1 MFLHLWQFISICLAA
16 LVAGVFFGPW
26 LGLSRSIE
34 TFPPE
39 VFLSIGH
46 RMIANLAPVMPI
58 LVPAAMLSM
67 VPVLFLSYPTQ
78 PATFY
83 LTLTGLGMYVVAL
96 IITLAVEVPI
106 DNQIRAWTISSLPPD
121 WHRLRDRWASFH
133 VVRTLASIV
142 GLALLVAAAVFP

>member
-58 LVPAAMLSM
+58 LMPAAMLSM
-67 VPVLFLSYPTQ
+67 LPVLFLSYHAQ

-83 LTLTGLGMYVVAL
+83 LSWRR
-96 IITLAVEVPI
+96 
-106 DNQIRAWTISSLPPD
+106 Q
-121 WHRLRDRWASFH
+121 SF
-133 VVRTLASIV
+133 AD
-142 GLALLVAAAVFP
+142 

>member
-1 MFLHLWQFISICLAA
+1 MSMFLHLWEFISICLAA
-16 LVAGVFFGPW
+16 LVTGVFWGPW

-58 LVPAAMLSM
+58 LMPAAMLSM
-67 VPVLFLSYPTQ
+67 VPVLFLSYPAQ

-83 LTLTGLGMYVVAL
+83 LTMAGFGLYVVAL
-96 IITLAVEVPI
+96 VVTLAVEVPI
-106 DNQIRAWTISSLPPD
+106 DNQIRVWTVSSLPAD
-121 WHRLRDRWASFH
+121 WPRLRDRWERF
-133 VVRTLASIV
+133 
-142 GLALLVAAAVFP
+142 

>member
-1 MFLHLWQFISICLAA
+1 MSHVLAPLAIHQHLPCA

-58 LVPAAMLSM
+58 LMPAAMLSM

-78 PATFY
+78 LATFY

-96 IITLAVEVPI
+96 VT
-106 DNQIRAWTISSLPPD
+106 T
-121 WHRLRDRWASFH
+121 
-133 VVRTLASIV
+133 
-142 GLALLVAAAVFP
+142 